1 MEAAKGNRERRRDGL
16 RVPGLAALEKFGKP
30 SIRPFIPSVDESD
43 PAWTFPVTHPVAG
56 GCDHRALTDQ
66 TNPKTLEWPASVLKL
81 ICEENKIDAPR
92 EMVERIAAK
101 QGKEAD
107 DVFTAKFRMDQYYG
121 NEQNMKK

>member
-81 ICEENKIDAPR
+81 ICEENKIEETVTNSKRLMYIKLHATQQLIFFVG
-92 EMVERIAAK
+92 MT
-101 QGKEAD
+101 D
-107 DVFTAKFRMDQYYG
+107 DVYRKI
-121 NEQNMKK
+121 